1 MALNAQEIINYIAD
15 SPKKTPVK
23 IYVNLSAPVDFGSAE
38 VFGEGKS
45 RIVFGD
51 WAELAPILEDNR
63 EKITD
68 CVVENDRR
76 NSGVPLLDLKDL
88 KARIEPGAIIR
99 EKVEIGEGA
108 VIMMG
113 AILNIGAVV
122 GKRTMIDMGAVL
134 GGRATVGDDCHIGA
148 GAVLA
153 GVVEPASATPVVV
166 EDGVLVGANA
176 VVIEGVRIGAGA
188 VVAAGAVVTEN
199 VPPNAVVA
207 GTPARIIKMKDARKA
222 YVDHAIST
230 LDGLKLDGLVVAV
243 DCGHGASCQTT
254 PAALQRLGATVHAIN
269 TDYCGTDINVECGS
283 THLEPLRELVLRT
296 HADIGLAHDGDADR
310 VLFVD
315 SEGNEI
321 DGDYILAICGSD
333 LAARG
338 KLANSEIVST
348 VMCNLGF
355 SIAMKEQGFEMVQT
369 AVGDRYVLERM
380 LADGAVIGGEQSGH
394 IIFLEHNTT
403 GDGLVTALQLLAVLK
418 RTGRTLTDLAGIM
431 KKYPQVLVNVH
442 SDNKAGLDDCQPIWD
457 AVAAAEKELDGRGRI
472 LVRPSGTEPLVRV
485 MAEAE
490 THELTQ
496 RVVDDIVEVVK
507 RELP

>member
-1 MALNAQEIINYIAD
+1 MPQNIFGTDGVRGVANADLSCDLAFRLGRAATKFLGPDICIGRDTRLSGTMLESALTAGIMAE
-15 SPKKTPVK
+15 
-23 IYVNLSAPVDFGSAE
+23 
-38 VFGEGKS
+38 
-45 RIVFGD
+45 
-51 WAELAPILEDNR
+51 
-63 EKITD
+63 
-68 CVVENDRR
+68 
-76 NSGVPLLDLKDL
+76 
-88 KARIEPGAIIR
+88 
-99 EKVEIGEGA
+99 
-108 VIMMG
+108 
-113 AILNIGAVV
+113 
-122 GKRTMIDMGAVL
+122 
-134 GGRATVGDDCHIGA
+134 GGRPHCCGVIPTPAVALLTVQNELDGGIVISASHNPPEFNGIKFFSRKGMKLPDAVEEEISAWVMSEEAMAADTLPTGA
-148 GAVLA
+148 G
-153 GVVEPASATPVVV
+153 
-166 EDGVLVGANA
+166 VGH
-176 VVIEGVRIGAGA
+176 
-188 VVAAGAVVTEN
+188 
-199 VPPNAVVA
+199 
-207 GTPARIIKMKDARKA
+207 IIKMKDARKA
-222 YVDHAIST
+222 YVDHAIDT
-230 LDGLKLDGLVVAV
+230 LDGLRLDGLVVAV

-296 HADIGLAHDGDADR
+296 HA
-310 VLFVD
+310 
-315 SEGNEI
+315 
-321 DGDYILAICGSD
+321 
-333 LAARG
+333 
-338 KLANSEIVST
+338 EIVST

>member
-122 GKRTMIDMGAVL
+122 GKRTMIDM
-134 GGRATVGDDCHIGA
+134 
-148 GAVLA
+148 
-153 GVVEPASATPVVV
+153 
-166 EDGVLVGANA
+166 VGANA

-207 GTPARIIKMKDARKA
+207 GTPARIIKMKDAR
-222 YVDHAIST
+222 T
-230 LDGLKLDGLVVAV
+230 
-243 DCGHGASCQTT
+243 
-254 PAALQRLGATVHAIN
+254 
-269 TDYCGTDINVECGS
+269 
-283 THLEPLRELVLRT
+283 
-296 HADIGLAHDGDADR
+296 
-310 VLFVD
+310 
-315 SEGNEI
+315 EG
-321 DGDYILAICGSD
+321 
-333 LAARG
+333 
-338 KLANSEIVST
+338 K
-348 VMCNLGF
+348 
-355 SIAMKEQGFEMVQT
+355 
-369 AVGDRYVLERM
+369 
-380 LADGAVIGGEQSGH
+380 
-394 IIFLEHNTT
+394 
-403 GDGLVTALQLLAVLK
+403 TALV
-418 RTGRTLTDLAGIM
+418 
-431 KKYPQVLVNVH
+431 
-442 SDNKAGLDDCQPIWD
+442 D
-457 AVAAAEKELDGRGRI
+457 ALRS
-472 LVRPSGTEPLVRV
+472 L
-485 MAEAE
+485 
-490 THELTQ
+490 
-496 RVVDDIVEVVK
+496 
-507 RELP
+507 

>member
-1 MALNAQEIINYIAD
+1 MPKMFGTDGVRGLANRDLTARLALDLGDAAVRVLGDAGTQDDQPEGRRRALVGRD
-15 SPKKTPVK
+15 TRVSGDFLASA
-23 IYVNLSAPVDFGSAE
+23 LSAGMAAGGFDVIDAGIIPTPGIAFLTSV
-38 VFGEGKS
+38 
-45 RIVFGD
+45 
-51 WAELAPILEDNR
+51 LN
-63 EKITD
+63 
-68 CVVENDRR
+68 VEM
-76 NSGVPLLDLKDL
+76 
-88 KARIEPGAIIR
+88 
-99 EKVEIGEGA
+99 GA
-108 VIMMG
+108 VISASHNPMPDNG
-113 AILNIGAVV
+113 IKFFARGGFKLPDQKEDDIE
-122 GKRTMIDMGAVL
+122 AVL
-134 GGRATVGDDCHIGA
+134 GQDWDRPTGA
-148 GAVLA
+148 G
-153 GVVEPASATPVVV
+153 
-166 EDGVLVGANA
+166 VGH
-176 VVIEGVRIGAGA
+176 
-188 VVAAGAVVTEN
+188 
-199 VPPNAVVA
+199 
-207 GTPARIIKMKDARKA
+207 IIKMKDARKA
-222 YVDHAIST
+222 YVDHAIDT
-230 LDGLKLDGLVVAV
+230 LDGLRLDGLVVAV

-442 SDNKAGLDDCQPIWD
+442 SDNKAGLDDCQSIWD

>member
-1 MALNAQEIINYIAD
+1 MPQNIFGTDGVRGVANADLSCDLAFRLGRAATKFLGPDICIGRDTRLSGTMLESALTAGIMAE
-15 SPKKTPVK
+15 
-23 IYVNLSAPVDFGSAE
+23 
-38 VFGEGKS
+38 
-45 RIVFGD
+45 
-51 WAELAPILEDNR
+51 
-63 EKITD
+63 
-68 CVVENDRR
+68 
-76 NSGVPLLDLKDL
+76 
-88 KARIEPGAIIR
+88 
-99 EKVEIGEGA
+99 
-108 VIMMG
+108 
-113 AILNIGAVV
+113 
-122 GKRTMIDMGAVL
+122 
-134 GGRATVGDDCHIGA
+134 GGRPHCCGVIPTPAVALLTVQNELDGGIVISASHNPPEFNGIKFFSRKGMKLPDAVEEEISAWVMSEEAMAADTLPTGA
-148 GAVLA
+148 G
-153 GVVEPASATPVVV
+153 
-166 EDGVLVGANA
+166 VGH
-176 VVIEGVRIGAGA
+176 
-188 VVAAGAVVTEN
+188 
-199 VPPNAVVA
+199 
-207 GTPARIIKMKDARKA
+207 IIKMKDARKA
-222 YVDHAIST
+222 YVDHAIDT
-230 LDGLKLDGLVVAV
+230 LDGLRLDGLVVAV

-442 SDNKAGLDDCQPIWD
+442 SDNCQPIWD

>member
-1 MALNAQEIINYIAD
+1 MNAQEIIDYIAS
-15 SPKKTPVK
+15 SPKRTPVK
-23 IYVNLSAPVDFGSAE
+23 IYINLTAPVDFGSAQ
-38 VFGEGKS
+38 VFGEGGS
-45 RIVFGD
+45 RVVFGD
-51 WAELAPILEDNR
+51 WAELAPILEANR
-63 EKITD
+63 ERITD
-68 CVVENDRR
+68 LVVENDRR

-122 GKRTMIDMGAVL
+122 GRRTMIDMGAVL

-222 YVDHAIST
+222 YVDHAIDT
-230 LDGLKLDGLVVAV
+230 LDGLRLDGLVVAV

>member
-1 MALNAQEIINYIAD
+1 MPKMFGTDGVRGLANRDLTARLALDLGDAAVRVLGDAGTQDDQPEGRRRALVGRD
-15 SPKKTPVK
+15 TRVSGDFLASA
-23 IYVNLSAPVDFGSAE
+23 LSAGMAAGGFDVIDAGIIPTPGIAFLTSV
-38 VFGEGKS
+38 
-45 RIVFGD
+45 
-51 WAELAPILEDNR
+51 LN
-63 EKITD
+63 
-68 CVVENDRR
+68 VEM
-76 NSGVPLLDLKDL
+76 
-88 KARIEPGAIIR
+88 
-99 EKVEIGEGA
+99 GA
-108 VIMMG
+108 VISASHNPMPDNG
-113 AILNIGAVV
+113 IKFFARGGFKLPDQKEDDIE
-122 GKRTMIDMGAVL
+122 AVL
-134 GGRATVGDDCHIGA
+134 GQDWDRPTGA
-148 GAVLA
+148 G
-153 GVVEPASATPVVV
+153 
-166 EDGVLVGANA
+166 VGH
-176 VVIEGVRIGAGA
+176 
-188 VVAAGAVVTEN
+188 
-199 VPPNAVVA
+199 
-207 GTPARIIKMKDARKA
+207 IIKMKDARKA
-222 YVDHAIST
+222 YVDHAIDT
-230 LDGLKLDGLVVAV
+230 LDGLRLDGLVVAV

>member
-1 MALNAQEIINYIAD
+1 MPKMFGTDGVRGLANRDLTARLALDLGDAAVRVLGDAGTQDDQPEGRRRALVGRD
-15 SPKKTPVK
+15 TRVSGDFLASA
-23 IYVNLSAPVDFGSAE
+23 LSAGMAAGGFDVIDAGIIPTPGIAFLTSV
-38 VFGEGKS
+38 
-45 RIVFGD
+45 
-51 WAELAPILEDNR
+51 LN
-63 EKITD
+63 
-68 CVVENDRR
+68 VEM
-76 NSGVPLLDLKDL
+76 
-88 KARIEPGAIIR
+88 
-99 EKVEIGEGA
+99 GA
-108 VIMMG
+108 VISASHNPMPDNG
-113 AILNIGAVV
+113 IKFFARGGFKLPDQKEDDIE
-122 GKRTMIDMGAVL
+122 AVL
-134 GGRATVGDDCHIGA
+134 GQDWDRPTGA
-148 GAVLA
+148 G
-153 GVVEPASATPVVV
+153 
-166 EDGVLVGANA
+166 VGH
-176 VVIEGVRIGAGA
+176 
-188 VVAAGAVVTEN
+188 
-199 VPPNAVVA
+199 
-207 GTPARIIKMKDARKA
+207 IIKMKDARKA
-222 YVDHAIST
+222 YVDHAIDT
-230 LDGLKLDGLVVAV
+230 LDGLRLDGLVVAV

-254 PAALQRLGATVHAIN
+254 PVALQRLGATVHAIN